1 MPGSHL
7 GSARAVTQR
16 TALGA
21 DRHSFETLSFSA
33 AFVPALKFG
42 PVLHLYSFL
51 LCQQTLCFVRCPH
64 HHAPRQMARAAP
76 RLHGG
81 RAVVSETPI
90 YQGHFGWFQVL
101 QLPSQRFLIS
111 LFLLAWGCTGCR
123 QKMGR
128 NPGNWRDPSF
138 TSAPNPSGCRCEAP
152 LDVLG
157 KVVIS
162 ASCLPLENA
171 ATGNSALKS
180 PRNLVHHR
188 DYREKC
194 CSSCTLPALEA
205 LVTFHLCC

>member
-1 MPGSHL
+1 MPGSHP

-42 PVLHLYSFL
+42 PVLHLYSLL
-51 LCQQTLCFVRCPH
+51 LCQQTLRFVRCPH
-64 HHAPRQMARAAP
+64 HHAPRQMARAAL

-90 YQGHFGWFQVL
+90 YQGHFGRFQVL
-101 QLPSQRFLIS
+101 QLPSQRFPIAS

-123 QKMGR
+123 KKMGQT
-128 NPGNWRDPSF
+128 PGNWRDPSF

-152 LDVLG
+152 LDALG

-171 ATGNSALKS
+171 AMGNSALKS
-180 PRNLVHHR
+180 PQNLVHQR
-188 DYREKC
+188 DYRERSAAAAVPC
-194 CSSCTLPALEA
+194 PR
-205 LVTFHLCC
+205 